1 MEQKKSPTFFDIISD
16 IEGDAAPL
24 DEVIAALILFGEQL
38 QSSVNWLDT
47 SKPYTVEMFTHRFG
61 QLALIL
67 NMILRELERNTGA
80 IHASITQ
87 AYSLQAE
94 QKANAAT
101 L

>member
-1 MEQKKSPTFFDIISD
+1 MEKTKSLTFFDVISD
-16 IEGDAAPL
+16 IESDAAPL
-24 DEVIAALILFGEQL
+24 DEVIAALILFDEQL
-38 QSSVNWLDT
+38 QSAVRWLDH
-47 SKPYTVEMFTHRFG
+47 SRPYTVEMFTRRFD

-87 AYSLQAE
+87 AYRLQAE

-101 L
+101 K